1 MCMCTNTPH
10 ACTIVAL
17 VVKMK
22 LCEVAHTYF
31 KRLQIGLD
39 DVVFKK
45 LAGQSGGSLLVV
57 ARVDA
62 GFERVTTECIA
73 MNEGILEQFIDNDPD
88 MHPLQKTPLRHA
100 FQHLDEQNGGRLS
113 GTRTK
118 HCLQMWSAAE
128 AEKLCLMWRLL
139 KKETRRSPSGSK
151 CKVVQKMK
159 AQALGKDGPEEHSK
173 LQDDLMDSDDH
184 DEHIPNYPDD
194 GDDDPIPNYPSFSD
208 SDSEVESVEPTPKKE
223 TPAVGVAEDEQH
235 FWEDMAGTLG
245 WTAPNAKAM
254 GSMATLASLK
264 IDARTPVPKTKIKK
278 KQKKNG
284 GKPTKKDAGKL
295 MKKPMATD
303 AGKPTIVMTHADK
316 PMKTDAGKCDNTE
329 KLSHLMTVY
338 LKTMKR
344 KPGTFD
350 DKPPKVKMKMECN
363 CTLHQVTTPGKIYL
377 RVPTSLMLVKEPT

>member
-1 MCMCTNTPH
+1 
-10 ACTIVAL
+10 
-17 VVKMK
+17 MK

-100 FQHLDEQNGGRLS
+100 FQHLDDQNGGRLS

-128 AEKLCLMWRLL
+128 AEKLCLMFRLL

-159 AQALGKDGPEEHSK
+159 ARALGKHGPE
-173 LQDDLMDSDDH
+173 DDLMDSDDH
-184 DEHIPNYPDD
+184 DEHIPDCPDD
-194 GDDDPIPNYPSFSD
+194 GDDDHIPNYPKF

-235 FWEDMAGTLG
+235 FSSPNPPWARVNDFVLG
-245 WTAPNAKAM
+245 F
-254 GSMATLASLK
+254 L
-264 IDARTPVPKTKIKK
+264 V
-278 KQKKNG
+278 
-284 GKPTKKDAGKL
+284 
-295 MKKPMATD
+295 
-303 AGKPTIVMTHADK
+303 
-316 PMKTDAGKCDNTE
+316 
-329 KLSHLMTVY
+329 
-338 LKTMKR
+338 
-344 KPGTFD
+344 F
-350 DKPPKVKMKMECN
+350 
-363 CTLHQVTTPGKIYL
+363 L
-377 RVPTSLMLVKEPT
+377 RLVFF